1 MGDAKQSEEKFVVE
15 RRAPDTRQ
23 NKLGTFYNSPAVSA
37 RVCRCVALKTET
49 YMLMFGVGDAWFGG
63 TIYNNHPNFDEHVML
78 GLAIEEI
85 NDNAVRGN
93 ARTKFLFEQWNA
105 MVHRLNNTYA
115 FSLPDNGSSR
125 DSTEAEIKRYGVE
138 RFSNKIKLALEL
150 LFDAHYPEDQSVDD
164 SLNEPERND
173 IRQSLSHNCFSLVDP
188 NVKNVC
194 WLAGSVFD
202 MMLAHLFRSV
212 LFYFLAIMKL
222 YTTKQRYYVVNNLEM
237 QTLMSPAG
245 VQYRRVDLDFN
256 IALHNE
262 DRANSSDEEVKG
274 GDEDDE
280 EEEEEEE
287 EEDDE
292 EEESKGFDTRKRIRG
307 PFTFDAPIHLN
318 SDGEAQEEEVAEV
331 NRPRP
336 RPFFNNTDTFSSGSE
351 GEAGTEEE
359 EREYEATYS
368 VRISGG
374 AVMTVN
380 PTRFNRIE
388 SYDEDHS
395 MIESVHMRKMAQVLV
410 EAADRWERGEARRS
424 KLTLEEWKKENNI

>member
-1 MGDAKQSEEKFVVE
+1 MSDTKQGEEKFVVE
-15 RRAPDTRQ
+15 RRVPDTRQ
-23 NKLGTFYNSPAVSA
+23 NRLGTFYNSPAVSA
-37 RVCRCVALKTET
+37 QKCRCVVMKTET
-49 YMLMFGVGDAWFGG
+49 YMLRYGVGDAWFGG
-63 TIYNNHPNFDEHVML
+63 TIYTNHPNYDEHVTL

-85 NDNAVRGN
+85 DDNAVRGSV
-93 ARTKFLFEQWNA
+93 RFKFLFEQWRV
-105 MVHRLNNTYA
+105 MVRRLNNTFA
-115 FSLPDNGSSR
+115 FSLPDNGSGR
-125 DSTEAEIKRYGVE
+125 DSTEAEIRRYGVE

-237 QTLMSPAG
+237 QTLTSPAG

-292 EEESKGFDTRKRIRG
+292 EEESKGLDTRKRIRG

-318 SDGEAQEEEVAEV
+318 SDGEAQ
-331 NRPRP
+331 
-336 RPFFNNTDTFSSGSE
+336 
-351 GEAGTEEE
+351 EEE

-424 KLTLEEWKKENNI
+424 KLTLEQWKKENNI